1 MFEFRSEVQSSK
13 LHIIMKLAIVLSVTM
28 AIQSEILYELL
39 YLAFKLKRKG
49 LHDFSL
55 IKKACKEDRIGCRSF
70 LKLPVAPKR
79 VACM

>member
-1 MFEFRSEVQSSK
+1 
-13 LHIIMKLAIVLSVTM
+13 MKLAIVLSVTM

-55 IKKACKEDRIGCRSF
+55 IKKHAKKIE
-70 LKLPVAPKR
+70 LVADLS
-79 VACM
+79 